1 MKPPMSELLVRGAA
15 LYMPI
20 TIAMALALYRKPDRR
35 RVAGA
40 VVAVAWNLAALL
52 VLNVLAQHF
61 GWWTF
66 SRTTAA
72 AAGTPA
78 DLWVGWALL
87 WGAVPLLISS
97 QRFVLIGFA
106 LFAADLI
113 MMPLAAPV
121 VSLKPTWLIGEL
133 LCLAICLAPGLLLG
147 RWTARDSHVR
157 WRVMLQI
164 VAFTGLL
171 LFVLPTLIF
180 TITDENWTVFIHR
193 PRWHFLLAALL
204 AAPAG
209 AMALQAVC
217 EFAISGNGTPVP
229 LDPPRRLV
237 ITGPYAY
244 VANPMQVGGTFI
256 LAEWGVL
263 AGSPA
268 VVAAAIMAAIFSAG
282 VAAWTEGSELSQRFG
297 QDWTRYR
304 AEVRVWLPKWQ
315 PYTATTAT
323 VFVGSTCE
331 PCSDVGRFLAQRRPH
346 GLKIAAAEDAP
357 DETTRITYRSDG
369 VGTETGLAA
378 IGRTLEHVN
387 LAWAIASWIVRLPLI
402 RPLFQLVADAVGADP
417 RHLSRASAT
426 RSDAGE
432 LASDPM
438 T

>member
-1 MKPPMSELLVRGAA
+1 MKSPTSELIVRATA
-15 LYMPI
+15 LYLPI
-20 TIAMALALYRKPDRR
+20 TLAFALVMHRRPDRR

-40 VVAVAWNLAALL
+40 VVAVAWNLVALL

-66 SRTTAA
+66 ATTTAA
-72 AAGTPA
+72 VAGTPA

-97 QRFVLIGFA
+97 QRFVLIGFV

-121 VSLKPTWLIGEL
+121 VSLKPTWLIGES
-133 LCLAICLAPGLLLG
+133 LCLATCLAPGLLLG

-157 WRVMLQI
+157 WRVTLQI

-180 TITDENWTVFIHR
+180 TITDENWTALIHR
-193 PRWHFLLAALL
+193 PRWQFLLAALL

-209 AMALQAVC
+209 AMALQAAC

-263 AGSPA
+263 AGSLA

-304 AEVRVWLPKWQ
+304 ADVRLWLPRWR
-315 PYTATTAT
+315 PHTCALGT
-323 VFVGSTCE
+323 VFVGTTCG
-331 PCSDVGRFLAQRRPH
+331 PCSDVGRFLDRRQPQ
-346 GLKIAAAEDAP
+346 GLEIAAAEDAP
-357 DETTRITYRSDG
+357 DEMTRITYRSHG

-402 RPLFQLVADAVGADP
+402 RPLLQLVADAVGAGP
-417 RHLSRASAT
+417 RHLARKPAD
-426 RSDAGE
+426 RPNDRLSDQ
-432 LASDPM
+432 M